1 MPIRINLLAEQQA
14 ADEARRRDPVK
25 RAIWA
30 AGAIVVL
37 VLIWILNLQWKVS
50 RAKSELSA
58 QEASWKQVEPGYLQV
73 SNSYRETGLIRKRL
87 ESLQRHAT
95 NRFLWSHLLHALQF
109 ATDDKVR
116 LVSLTGTSFSTE
128 QKQINEAKQL
138 FFDFPKR
145 IWPLPPGPLK
155 TNVEE
160 VARATLGAIT
170 NKTNLVRYKS
180 ELISTLTM
188 STSRIE
194 QLLGLVSVPFQVA
207 VNIEVVKP
215 ETVTEKI
222 SLTIRSR
229 DYSKPHGGRVD
240 AFYTNFLRTP
250 YFERFLN
257 RTNSTVQAEIKPRED
272 ESDKINPTDPYIQFT
287 IQCGFPEWIRS
298 NE

>member
-30 AGAIVVL
+30 AGAVVAL
-37 VLIWILNLQWKVS
+37 VLIWILVLQIKVI
-50 RAKSELSA
+50 RAKSELGA
-58 QEASWKQVEPGYLQV
+58 QQAGFKQIEPGYLQV
-73 SNSYRETGLIRKRL
+73 SNSYRDISLIQKRL
-87 ESLQRHAT
+87 DSLQKHAT

-109 ATDDKVR
+109 ATDEKVR
-116 LVSLTGTSFSTE
+116 IVSLTGTSVSTE

-170 NKTNLVRYKS
+170 NKTNFVRYQS
-180 ELISTLTM
+180 ELISTLTI

-194 QLLGLVSVPFQVA
+194 HLFGLVHLLFQVA
-207 VNIEVVKP
+207 ANVEVVKP

-222 SLTIRSR
+222 TLTIRAR
-229 DYSKPHGGRVD
+229 DYSKPPGSRVD
-240 AFYTNFLRTP
+240 ASYTNFVSAP
-250 YFERFLN
+250 YFRRFLN

-287 IQCGFPEWIRS
+287 VQCGFPEWIRS